1 MLNVIWVGMIFCA
14 LLCGAFTGKLDGVA
28 VQSTESATKAVEL
41 AIGLVG
47 VMALWIG
54 LMQILQRGGLL
65 KAVARGL
72 SPLMRRLF
80 PDVPAD
86 HPAMGMMILN
96 FTANMLG
103 LANAA
108 TPFGIK
114 AIIELDKLNKH
125 KGVASDSMALFL
137 AINTSNL
144 ALLPTGVISLR
155 ASLHAQAPASI
166 FFTTLLSTTC
176 STIVAVIAAKSL
188 QRLRRFRVV
197 PLAAGTAVVAKPAP
211 DMPDT
216 REAEAIVNATP
227 PPASSLTRVMGWSL
241 AVVSG
246 AALVW
251 AVVLGSH
258 QVVDGNER
266 GLAEAMRCGA
276 EQWPLIVLM
285 GIILLYGVTRGVK
298 VYDAVVDGG
307 KEGFQVAV
315 RIIPY
320 LVAML
325 VAIGMLRA
333 SGALDLLATLVAP
346 ITNLVG
352 MPAETLP
359 MVLTRPLSGNGAYAV
374 AAEIMRT
381 YGTDSLIGNIVS
393 TMQGSTETTF
403 YVLALYYGVVGVR
416 LTRHTIAA
424 CLISDAAG
432 MLAAVWTCRL
442 MLG

>member
-1 MLNVIWVGMIFCA
+1 MLNIFWVAMIFAA
-14 LLCGAFTGKLDGVA
+14 LFCGAVTGKLDAVA
-28 VQSTESATKAVEL
+28 RESTLSAGKAVEL

-47 VMALWIG
+47 IMALWIG
-54 LMQILQRGGLL
+54 LMQILQKGGLL
-65 KAVARGL
+65 KSVARAL
-72 SPLMRRLF
+72 TPVMCRLF
-80 PDVPAD
+80 PDVPRD

-108 TPFGIK
+108 TPFGLK
-114 AIIELDKLNKH
+114 AMLELDRLNDN
-125 KGVASDSMALFL
+125 KGVASDSMVLFL

-155 ASLHAQAPASI
+155 ASLNAAAPASI

-176 STIVAVIAAKSL
+176 STVVAVIAVKAL

-197 PLAAGTAVVAKPAP
+197 PLALGAGAAVP
-211 DMPDT
+211 
-216 REAEAIVNATP
+216 
-227 PPASSLTRVMGWSL
+227 
-241 AVVSG
+241 G
-246 AALVW
+246 AALVPDT
-251 AVVLGSH
+251 AA
-258 QVVDGNER
+258 
-266 GLAEAMRCGA
+266 AEATVYAMPPIPSAFARLLGWALLAAMLAALVWGVVAQSTQVKDGVELGLHGSLKRAVA
-276 EQWPLIVLM
+276 EWPLIILM
-285 GIILLYGVTRGVK
+285 GLILLYGIIRGVK
-298 VYDAVVDGG
+298 SYDAVVDGG

-325 VAIGMLRA
+325 VAVAMLRA
-333 SGALDLLATLVAP
+333 SGALDLFATLMAP
-346 ITNLVG
+346 LTNLIG

-359 MVLTRPLSGNGAYAV
+359 MVLTRPLSGTGAYAV
-374 AAEIMRT
+374 AADIMRAH
-381 YGTDSLIGNIVS
+381 GTDSLVGQIVS

-416 LTRHTIAA
+416 LTRHTIPA

-432 MLAAVWTCRL
+432 MIAAVWTCRL
-442 MLG
+442 ML

>member
-1 MLNVIWVGMIFCA
+1 M
-14 LLCGAFTGKLDGVA
+14 
-28 VQSTESATKAVEL
+28 
-41 AIGLVG
+41 
-47 VMALWIG
+47 
-54 LMQILQRGGLL
+54 
-65 KAVARGL
+65 
-72 SPLMRRLF
+72 
-80 PDVPAD
+80 
-86 HPAMGMMILN
+86 
-96 FTANMLG
+96 
-103 LANAA
+103 
-108 TPFGIK
+108 
-114 AIIELDKLNKH
+114 
-125 KGVASDSMALFL
+125 
-137 AINTSNL
+137 
-144 ALLPTGVISLR
+144 PTGVISLR

-166 FFTTLLSTTC
+166 FFTTLISTSC
-176 STIVAVIAAKSL
+176 STVVAIIAAKAL
-188 QRLRRFRVV
+188 QRLHFFRVI
-197 PLAAGTAVVAKPAP
+197 PLDRGAVSAAKAAAGT
-211 DMPDT
+211 PDT
-216 REAEAIVNATP
+216 REAEATVSKVP
-227 PPASSLTRVMGWSL
+227 PPASPLTRAIGWSL
-241 AVVSG
+241 AVASVV
-246 AALVW
+246 ALVW
-251 AVVLGSH
+251 AVFTGTE
-258 QVVDGNER
+258 QVVDGHEL
-266 GLAEAMRCGA
+266 GLGGSVRRAA
-276 EQWPLIVLM
+276 EQWPLIILM

-333 SGALDLLATLVAP
+333 SGALDLLASVMEPLTS
-346 ITNLVG
+346 LVG

-374 AAEIMRT
+374 AAEIMKT

-416 LTRHTIAA
+416 LSRHTIAA